1 MNSFT
6 LIVFLIVTLVAM
18 AIGEGVQ
25 QTGEQDPCKNYVS
38 ITEEKRSVK
47 YKATVEDLNLSDQDI
62 DESMT
67 TSLID
72 GCLAELL
79 IRFIAEQ

>member
-1 MNSFT
+1 MNSLA

-47 YKATVEDLNLSDQDI
+47 YKATVEDLNLSDKDI
-62 DESMT
+62 AESMT
-67 TSLID
+67 LSLINC
-72 GCLAELL
+72 CLDELL
-79 IRFIAEQ
+79 ILFNADQ